1 MTSIRGVLAG
11 IAVLGIAC
19 GGDELER
26 GTAGLASLGDLTVV
40 EGFGPEPVTPDV
52 ASVYFTIH
60 NHGDQDDRIIDVAVS
75 VAQTAEIHAQVL
87 GEGSMVR
94 MEPVSSLVVTAGDTV
109 ALMPGGVHVMLHGLT
124 SPYAA
129 GDSLLVAVTLERAG
143 VMEFWVPVIPYA
155 EVAERSE
162 GMSHEG
168 HH

>member
-1 MTSIRGVLAG
+1 MRGLLAAV
-11 IAVLGIAC
+11 AVLGIAC
-19 GGDELER
+19 LGDELER
-26 GTAGLASLGDLTVV
+26 GTTGLATIGNLTVV

-60 NHGDQDDRIIDVAVS
+60 NRGDQDDRIVHVAVS
-75 VAQTAEIHAQVL
+75 VAQTAEIHSQVS
-87 GEGSMVR
+87 GEGGMVR

-109 ALMPGGVHVMLHGLT
+109 ALMPGAVHVMLHGLT

-168 HH
+168 HQ